1 MFFFKVSVVVNDDVP
16 EKIFN
21 DTFKLSQTCRFVA
34 KVHRTKIS
42 LYSLTLDLAQFLRF
56 FRQCSC
62 TEHQTR
68 WAQFIFCCSCY
79 EFLLNIYENAKTYQ
93 IPAKKSQDPMNEQK
107 KSMWTYLHFISSI
120 VLKISDKNLRL
131 LQITSNVCYSR
142 VHSTEK

>member
-68 WAQFIFCCSCY
+68 WTQFLAVVVMN
-79 EFLLNIYENAKTYQ
+79 FLLTIYENAKTYQ